1 MSFIF
6 LPNAYQNILPFL
18 FLFHTTVSSLIF
30 IALLANCPSLTKV
43 HDFSYL
49 ISMKEARSYE
59 HGVSCVSCLTLRL
72 WHASCEESRVYFS
85 WIWQDIQQHRAH
97 RSLAWAV
104 VSCFTIKLVPWFY
117 PSCFQI
123 LDCLRRRCLH
133 HAYHFF
139 FNRKRDSPGWMWSK
153 SYAVKN
159 ISLSCGSVFSV
170 PWHSPQASLTT
181 FNPRI
186 HKVIAPETGSPVS
199 GELGTPS
206 LKMQWEVSNN

>member
-1 MSFIF
+1 MFTWTWSQLCE
-6 LPNAYQNILPFL
+6 LPHPEALTRILWRI
-18 FLFHTTVSSLIF
+18 T
-30 IALLANCPSLTKV
+30 C
-43 HDFSYL
+43 
-49 ISMKEARSYE
+49 
-59 HGVSCVSCLTLRL
+59 
-72 WHASCEESRVYFS
+72 VYFS
-85 WIWQDIQQHRAH
+85 RIWQDIQQHRAH

-104 VSCFTIKLVPWFY
+104 VSCFSIKLVPWFY

-123 LDCLRRRCLH
+123 LDCLRRCCLH

-139 FNRKRDSPGWMWSK
+139 FNRRRDSPGWMWSK

-206 LKMQWEVSNN
+206 PKMQWEVSSN